1 MIDREAVFATYAVEF
16 GTKSKTMQVIEQLNK
31 ADQEQEEALDREAV
45 FASFGTKSKTA
56 RVIEQQEQED
66 ELDREA
72 VFASY
77 EAVFA
82 SYAAEF
88 GTKSQTARVIEQQEN
103 KTGHVIE
110 LENKKDAIVKR
121 REDMID
127 REAVFATYAVEF
139 GTKSKTGRRA

>member
-31 ADQEQEEALDREAV
+31 ADELDREAVFASQEQEEALDREAV
-45 FASFGTKSKTA
+45 FAS
-56 RVIEQQEQED
+56 QED

-88 GTKSQTARVIEQQEN
+88 GTKSRVIEQQEN